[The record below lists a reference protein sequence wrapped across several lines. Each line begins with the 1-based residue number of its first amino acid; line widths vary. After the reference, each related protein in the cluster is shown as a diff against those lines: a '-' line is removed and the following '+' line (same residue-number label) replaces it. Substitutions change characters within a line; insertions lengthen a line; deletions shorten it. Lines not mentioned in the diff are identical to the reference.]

1 VDTRQLALT
10 MQSSEQAIKNQLL
23 HDALH
28 RGGYSTVCIVEA
40 IWAAHLRHAIFEAE
54 SLLELRRRYSAGRLE
69 EAAAR
74 AIFYGQGTAR
84 SVQRIL
90 RCGSDRLP
98 INGECDIWGNPL
110 TRLTPA

>member
-10 MQSSEQAIKNQLL
+10 MQCSEQAIKNQLL
-23 HDALH
+23 HDAFR

-40 IWAAHLRHAIFEAE
+40 VWATHLRQAIFEAE
-54 SLLELRRRYSAGRLE
+54 SFLSLATRYSAPRLE
-69 EAAAR
+69 QAAAR
-74 AIFYGQGTAR
+74 AIFYGQGTTR

-90 RCGSDRLP
+90 RCRSDRLP
-98 INGECDIWGNPL
+98 LNSEHDTWGNPL